1 MILES
6 WASNLVVW
14 FPVTVPSRVTVLV
27 SEIIGC
33 LSVSRKKK
41 YNFKNLIY
49 TMEVN
54 LKRKKIKYIMLKLT
68 SDQKKKR
75 IIRIY
80 PIIISAILE
89 NTMQEI

>member
-1 MILES
+1 MEV
-6 WASNLVVW
+6 N
-14 FPVTVPSRVTVLV
+14 PK
-27 SEIIGC
+27 
-33 LSVSRKKK
+33 RKKK
-41 YNFKNLIY
+41 
-49 TMEVN
+49 
-54 LKRKKIKYIMLKLT
+54 KYIMLELT